1 VHYGPN
7 LARPNYQPAGFEA
20 ERPAL
25 PRFRPNPMG
34 GLPGWSPAGAAGQ
47 GEKIPFW
54 CAHAGHRWCPT
65 DLGTPVARRGGEVSM
80 ETRWCSDS
88 GLGLR
93 GERGSPADALHGGGD
108 SKMGADSGSSDQGS
122 RRPTAGLGS
131 CLVLPHSLGRHAW
144 GRTVAGGVVRRR
156 GASYGGGDFS
166 GALGV
171 ARSTP

>member
-1 VHYGPN
+1 MGQIWLGPTTN
-7 LARPNYQPAGFEA
+7 
-20 ERPAL
+20 RPAL
-25 PRFRPNPMG
+25 RRR
-34 GLPGWSPAGAAGQ
+34 GLPCLGFGPTQWVACQVGAQLGQ
-47 GEKIPFW
+47 PGRGKIPFW

-80 ETRWCSDS
+80 ETRWCGDS

-93 GERGSPADALHGGGD
+93 GERGSPADALHSGGD

-131 CLVLPHSLGRHAW
+131 CLALPHSLGRHAW

-156 GASYGGGDFS
+156 GASCGGGDFS

-171 ARSTP
+171 TRSTP